1 MTPGQ
6 IDVND
11 PSSRDVA
18 FRSLFFLF
26 WNHRSAQAKM
36 RGTPAIKPY
45 LTLIEGVISDL
56 ITHLSGLSR
65 NAGQCSPVL
74 L

>member
-26 WNHRSAQAKM
+26 WNHRSALAKM
-36 RGTPAIKPY
+36 RGTPAINPY
-45 LTLIEGVISDL
+45 LTLPLVEAALQAGYWWMIEELTVK
-56 ITHLSGLSR
+56 
-65 NAGQCSPVL
+65 
-74 L
+74 